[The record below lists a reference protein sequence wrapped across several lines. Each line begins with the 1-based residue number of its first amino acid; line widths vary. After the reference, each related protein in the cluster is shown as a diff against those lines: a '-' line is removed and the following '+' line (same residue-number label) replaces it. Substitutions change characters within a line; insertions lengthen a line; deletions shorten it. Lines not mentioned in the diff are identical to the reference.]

1 MGCRP
6 GMGGI
11 SHLSGSAGQPAVG
24 QSRGPGPADAGC
36 PSQEEWGGE
45 QAGPSHTPTQAP
57 FALDF
62 PVSILPSLS
71 LQTLRDNG
79 RQGGAPSTQ
88 VTRLGLGDGAPA
100 HSLGKTSFL
109 HVAEIGGRGES

>member
-1 MGCRP
+1 MGCWP
-6 GMGGI
+6 GMGEI

-45 QAGPSHTPTQAP
+45 QAGPSHTPTQAR

-62 PVSILPSLS
+62 PVP
-71 LQTLRDNG
+71 
-79 RQGGAPSTQ
+79 
-88 VTRLGLGDGAPA
+88 
-100 HSLGKTSFL
+100 SFL
-109 HVAEIGGRGES
+109 LYPSRRSETMEDREGLPPPK